1 MHVCF
6 HPALGLVWH
15 SFSCVDTCPVSL
27 WLPNSKQWPVKVNVI
42 LCIIIMM
49 PGWYPIEDDLPRLS
63 SLAGLILVNWGKK
76 IIFLFLLFRI
86 CTVYTVQLY
95 CTIVLYSCTVQSYCT
110 VVLYSHTAELYCTV
124 ILYTVH
130 CTVVPNSKEWPV
142 KVKILLLLLLFQIN
156 KSDYDTI
163 LVMVHKLICTVN

>member
-15 SFSCVDTCPVSL
+15 SFSCVDLMNKWPVSL

-42 LCIIIMM
+42 FLNNYFRLTVKVIMM

-110 VVLYSHTAELYCTV
+110 AVLYSHTAELYCTV
-124 ILYTVH
+124 ILQSCTVQSYCTLYTVH
-130 CTVVPNSKEWPV
+130 CTVVLYS
-142 KVKILLLLLLFQIN
+142 
-156 KSDYDTI
+156 
-163 LVMVHKLICTVN
+163 CTQQ